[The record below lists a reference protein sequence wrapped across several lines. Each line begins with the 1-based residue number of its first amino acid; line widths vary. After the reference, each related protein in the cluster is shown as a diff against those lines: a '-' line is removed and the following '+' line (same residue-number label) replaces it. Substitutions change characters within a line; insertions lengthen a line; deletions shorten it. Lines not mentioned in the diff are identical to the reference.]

1 MDDTNNVISSDDTA
15 SLQPYIDKYFK
26 LLENFYHINKLKINP
41 EKSRIMIVCRPAYRG
56 ESSNIVINT
65 ELKVIKQVQK
75 LKALGMFITSG
86 LSNHANINHIIS
98 KVNYRLSILKGVFKF
113 AEKRTKLILINSL
126 IISVFRY
133 CSPLLID
140 SNCKMID
147 KLQTL
152 LMKCTRRVLG
162 FKSYKMS
169 TVAIMRE
176 LKMVTIHHLVVKE
189 AIQFV
194 HKIIFNGGPKVIY
207 KLFTLSRCNNPN
219 IRGVRKP
226 MMAKSHPSNAVN
238 QSIFYRSIYLYNY
251 LDYDIKMMNPKKL
264 SKYLQQN
271 IQYIFPNNRIF
282 KVPRDQ

>member
-1 MDDTNNVISSDDTA
+1 
-15 SLQPYIDKYFK
+15 
-26 LLENFYHINKLKINP
+26 
-41 EKSRIMIVCRPAYRG
+41 
-56 ESSNIVINT
+56 
-65 ELKVIKQVQK
+65 
-75 LKALGMFITSG
+75 
-86 LSNHANINHIIS
+86 
-98 KVNYRLSILKGVFKF
+98 
-113 AEKRTKLILINSL
+113 
-126 IISVFRY
+126 
-133 CSPLLID
+133 
-140 SNCKMID
+140 MID

-152 LMKCTRRVLG
+152 LMKCSRSILG

-176 LKMVTIHHLVVKE
+176 LKMVTIHHLIVKE

-238 QSIFYRSIYLYNY
+238 QSIFDRSIYLHNY

-264 SKYLQQN
+264 FKYLQQN
-271 IQYIFPNNRIF
+271 IQYIFPNNKIF